1 MDKGSL
7 EVLLAQNLSVAR
19 IASRFGKDPSTVSYW
34 MNKYGLEAANRD
46 KHLAK
51 GAIPMT
57 TLKPLVEAGLSI
69 AEIAERV
76 GRSKATV
83 RHWLRKY
90 GLRTENTAGRRPASV
105 AKVAKDDGKLTVTMD
120 CRHHGATEFIL
131 EGRGYYRCK
140 RCRSEAVARRRRKSK
155 AILVAEAGGC
165 CRVCGY
171 DRSVAALEFHHL
183 DRTKKLMS
191 VSARGI
197 AYALSTLRAEAAKC
211 VLLCANCH
219 VEVETG
225 LIQLPI
231 K

>member
-7 EVLLAQNLSVAR
+7 EVLLAQGFSLEEIGR
-19 IASRFGKDPSTVSYW
+19 RFDRHPSTVAYW
-34 MNKYGLEAANRD
+34 MKKYGLEAVNRD

-51 GAIPMT
+51 GAIPVT
-57 TLKPLVEAGLSI
+57 TLEPLIEAGLSI
-69 AEIAERV
+69 AEIAEKV
-76 GRSKATV
+76 GRSKTTV
-83 RHWLRKY
+83 RHWLRQY

-105 AKVAKDDGKLTVTMD
+105 AKMAKDDGKLTVTME
-120 CRHHGATEFIL
+120 CRHHGTTEFIL

-165 CRVCGY
+165 CCVCGY

-197 AYALSTLRAEAAKC
+197 AYALNTLRAEAAKC